1 MAALACCL
9 RPTTSAIA
17 QFGVDNIATVAQL
30 NGSNVQG
37 TIQVGDKNNAT
48 TGQSTDAFGLLPKQN
63 AALTIQGGSHNTAVT
78 SQSIANPLNVGLN
91 GSLIAQFGKGNTATV
106 SQLDR
111 TGLQPMI
118 GANLQATV
126 QVGIGNSAITSQIA
140 SASVSNTSVTA
151 QFGSHNTA
159 ITVQK

>member
-1 MAALACCL
+1 VLPSSNA
-9 RPTTSAIA
+9 SAIA
-17 QFGVDNIATVAQL
+17 QFGVENIATVAQV

-37 TIQVGDKNNAT
+37 TIQAGHRNNAT
-48 TGQSTDAFGLLPKQN
+48 TGQSTNSLGLLPKQN
-63 AALTIQGGSHNTAVT
+63 AALTIQGGSSNTAVT

-91 GSLIAQFGKGNTATV
+91 GSLTAQFGKGNTATV
-106 SQLDR
+106 GQADSG

-126 QVGIGNSAITSQIA
+126 QVGSYNSAITSQVA
-140 SASVSNTSVTA
+140 SAAVSNTSVTA

-159 ITVQK
+159 VTVQK